1 MRNEF
6 IANFELDDSGDEP
19 FYFAVCPE
27 VIGARAEGN
36 TLEEARGRLDAAI
49 KSELEARREKTMRDI
64 LFDLPPDATREVIA
78 VRETIAMQWVPYLG
92 KPEST
97 DRGRQVSVLQWPKG
111 APLNLG

>member
-1 MRNEF
+1 MRNDF
-6 IANFELDDSGDEP
+6 TAIFELDDSGDEP

-27 VIGARAEGN
+27 VIGRAEGK
-36 TLEEARGRLDAAI
+36 TLEEARGRLADAI

-92 KPEST
+92 KE
-97 DRGRQVSVLQWPKG
+97 
-111 APLNLG
+111 